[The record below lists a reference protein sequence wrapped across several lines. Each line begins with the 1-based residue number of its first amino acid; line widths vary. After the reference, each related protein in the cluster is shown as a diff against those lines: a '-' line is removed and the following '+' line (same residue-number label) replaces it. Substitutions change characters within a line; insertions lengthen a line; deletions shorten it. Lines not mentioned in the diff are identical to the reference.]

1 MPASTT
7 TMDNCQSTSYYRQRL
22 EEFLR
27 ERHPQLT
34 HAHRLLETRSE
45 YAAAAYRAALA
56 AGEGPL
62 TAAAR
67 AEAVLYEGLIFSRYD
82 TLRCIL
88 STEFPLIPAAQHRTL
103 ALTLQPMC
111 EDVFARYNLDDGLVA
126 RSEYN
131 HLIMEL
137 IHTLRTYFE
146 QNDLY
151 TRRRGRPAK
160 QK

>member
-1 MPASTT
+1 
-7 TMDNCQSTSYYRQRL
+7 
-22 EEFLR
+22 
-27 ERHPQLT
+27 
-34 HAHRLLETRSE
+34 
-45 YAAAAYRAALA
+45 
-56 AGEGPL
+56 
-62 TAAAR
+62 
-67 AEAVLYEGLIFSRYD
+67 
-82 TLRCIL
+82 
-88 STEFPLIPAAQHRTL
+88 
-103 ALTLQPMC
+103 MC